1 MDGDMYSK
9 ARDVY
14 MLYAQIEADS
24 ANFIKAEFE
33 DLREQSYLVSALL
46 KALHYLSF

>member
-1 MDGDMYSK
+1 MDGEFYEK

-24 ANFIKAEFE
+24 ANFVRAEFE
-33 DLREQSYLVSALL
+33 DLREQAYLVSKVLL
-46 KALHYLSF
+46 LECKTE